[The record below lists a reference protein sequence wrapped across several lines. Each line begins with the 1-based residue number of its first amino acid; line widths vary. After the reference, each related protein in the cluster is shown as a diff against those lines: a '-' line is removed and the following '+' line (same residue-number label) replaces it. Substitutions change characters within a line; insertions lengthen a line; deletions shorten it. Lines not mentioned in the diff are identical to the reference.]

1 MILYNFWQLVKD
13 ETKVK
18 VSFYE
23 GYELKECSLDFI
35 VNNKKYL
42 LNEQIRSI
50 EVKDGFIL
58 IFLTTVDE

>member
-1 MILYNFWQLVKD
+1 MSSNFVKEQKQID
-13 ETKVK
+13 LFKIY
-18 VSFYE
+18 VSKFFFY
-23 GYELKECSLDFI
+23 LK
-35 VNNKKYL
+35 KKQ

>member
-23 GYELKECSLDFI
+23 GYELEECSLDFI
-35 VNNKKYL
+35 VNHKKVSTERANLFY
-42 LNEQIRSI
+42 
-50 EVKDGFIL
+50 
-58 IFLTTVDE
+58 

>member
-23 GYELKECSLDFI
+23 GYELEECSLDFI
-35 VNNKKYL
+35 VNHKKYL
-42 LNEQIRSI
+42 LDEQIRSI